1 MLSFLG
7 KNLIVL
13 DVWLLILSFCAGFLE
28 FKDVEIQC
36 QHDGELLVKVCMS
49 DHCKGGRF
57 WATLQNACIPVME
70 LIDWELSR
78 PSHVADIFCSYG
90 IDSAWKYFVEV
101 CAPVFVAIGF
111 RLQAWLPVI
120 VSSLELI
127 LIVIFAVFEI
137 SNY

>member
-1 MLSFLG
+1 MFGCLS
-7 KNLIVL
+7 
-13 DVWLLILSFCAGFLE
+13 SFCAGFLE

-111 RLQAWLPVI
+111 RFHLMKIYKPGCLL
-120 VSSLELI
+120 SLHL
-127 LIVIFAVFEI
+127 
-137 SNY
+137 